1 MGALQ
6 VSERIKVLLVGH
18 CLPDSFGLGRL
29 VRRAAPGAQVKRVN
43 SERTLKKAIDG
54 APLLLV
60 NRELDGRFSQRSGV
74 ELIGS
79 LREEYPAIPM
89 MLVSNFPD
97 AQQSAEEAGAA
108 PGIGKN
114 ELNLPQAVSKIRA
127 ALDRD
132 VGVAKEK
139 PGAVAGQ

>member
-1 MGALQ
+1 M

-29 VRRAAPGAQVKRVN
+29 VRRAAPGAQAKRVN

-54 APLLLV
+54 ASLLLV
-60 NRELDGRFSQRSGV
+60 NRELDGRFLQRSGI
-74 ELIGS
+74 ELIGA
-79 LREEYPAIPM
+79 LREEGLAIPM

-97 AQQSAEEAGAA
+97 AQQRAEEAGAA
-108 PGIGKN
+108 PGFGKN
-114 ELNLPQAVSKIRA
+114 QMNQPQAAERIRA
-127 ALDRD
+127 AMELAT
-132 VGVAKEK
+132 GVQMAKEK